1 MSFYSQSN
9 FRKQYNQSELGEGWT
24 SGNLWVDYSLTIGGI
39 ILFWVVVGFIAF
51 S

>member
-24 SGNLWVDYSLTIGGI
+24 SGNLWVDYSLVIGGF
-39 ILFWVVVGFIAF
+39 ILFFVVVGFFAY